1 MYVRNR
7 CVSLSKTSVF
17 VMLFYV
23 KREIIQVTASWGDF
37 SVLCCV
43 LVLRF
48 NHELVFG
55 VSVKNLNKAERL
67 IFGDSLMT
75 HAMVLTAVTDKVLNT
90 QGTT

>member
-1 MYVRNR
+1 MF
-7 CVSLSKTSVF
+7 C
-17 VMLFYV
+17 
-23 KREIIQVTASWGDF
+23 F
-37 SVLCCV
+37 SVH
-43 LVLRF
+43 RF

-75 HAMVLTAVTDKVLNT
+75 HAMVLTAVTEKVLNI